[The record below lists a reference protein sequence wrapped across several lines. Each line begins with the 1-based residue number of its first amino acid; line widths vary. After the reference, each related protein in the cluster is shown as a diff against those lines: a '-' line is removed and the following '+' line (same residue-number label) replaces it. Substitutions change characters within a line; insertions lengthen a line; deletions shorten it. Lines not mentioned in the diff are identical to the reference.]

1 MGEELFEIMLA
12 ARQKREVETIISSNQ
27 LTQQY
32 GVTLSEKDALML
44 MENRRESLKESQR
57 IEFGEGILPKLIYHF
72 CDSPYIYQ
80 ENYADTIA
88 ALQEIFYQYKNEC
101 LDEMTDDELLGCMKQ
116 FFDGPCQG
124 SVEYLEETCLDEIAR
139 SIRSGEIRGFDYD

>member
-12 ARQKREVETIISSNQ
+12 TRQKREVETIISSNQ

-72 CDSPYIYQ
+72 CDSPYIY
-80 ENYADTIA
+80 
-88 ALQEIFYQYKNEC
+88 
-101 LDEMTDDELLGCMKQ
+101 
-116 FFDGPCQG
+116 
-124 SVEYLEETCLDEIAR
+124 
-139 SIRSGEIRGFDYD
+139 

>member
-1 MGEELFEIMLA
+1 MGEELFEIMLVT
-12 ARQKREVETIISSNQ
+12 RKKREMETLISSNQ

-32 GVTLSEKDALML
+32 GVTLSEEDALIL
-44 MENRRESLKESQR
+44 MENRRESLKAFQR

-72 CDSPYIYQ
+72 CDSPYMYQ

-101 LDEMTDDELLGCMKQ
+101 LDEMTDDELLGCMKH

-124 SVEYLEETCLDEIAR
+124 SVEYLEETCLSEMAR
-139 SIRSGEIRGFDYD
+139 SIRAGEIRGFDYD

>member
-1 MGEELFEIMLA
+1 MGEELLEIMLA
-12 ARQKREVETIISSNQ
+12 VKKKREMETIISSNQ

-44 MENRRESLKESQR
+44 MESRRESLKESQR
-57 IEFGEGILPKLIYHF
+57 IEFGDGILPKLIYHF

-80 ENYADTIA
+80 ENYVDTLA
-88 ALQEIFYQYKNEC
+88 ALQEIFYQYINEC
-101 LDEMTDDELLGCMKQ
+101 LDEVTDDELLGCMKQ

-124 SVEYLEETCLDEIAR
+124 SVEYLEETCLDEVAR
-139 SIRSGEIRGFDYD
+139 NIRSGEIRGFDYD